1 MFEWDQ
7 EKNRTNIEKHGIGF
21 LTAIRIF
28 EGPVVTQLDNRRDY
42 GEVRQQTIGAVANVL
57 VILVVHTDRDGR
69 VRVISARR
77 ANRQERKRY
86 EEEIR
91 SRTQP

>member
-21 LTAIRIF
+21 STAIRIF
-28 EGPVVTQLDNRRDY
+28 EGPVITQLDNSRDY

>member
-1 MFEWDQ
+1 MFEWDD
-7 EKNRTNIEKHGIGF
+7 EKNRRNIEKHGIGF

-28 EGPVVTQLDNRRDY
+28 EGPVVTQIDNRRDY
-42 GEVRQQTIGAVANVL
+42 GEIRRQTIGAVADVL
-57 VILVVHTDRDGR
+57 VILVVHTQRDGR